1 MRKIALAAAAL
12 IGLAWMAPP
21 SHAGDLFSLQ
31 RPGDLSYFESG
42 RLLATGG
49 VSNLEGAAGGGIS
62 SWALITGYGTRD
74 SVGGNAHVTYAP
86 LSNYTTR
93 AAGASFGFFNRVEVS
108 YSHLWFDTGN
118 TGGKLGL
125 GNGFTFEQ
133 DVVGVKIRLI
143 GDAVYDQDCWLPQI
157 SAGVQYKT
165 TNHAPILSAVGAK
178 SHDGV
183 DFYLA
188 ATKLFLAQSLL
199 VNATVRATKAN
210 EIGILGFGG
219 PRGDRYQPQFEGS
232 VAYLLAKN
240 IAIGAE
246 YRTMPHNLGFTKESD
261 WKTFYTA
268 WFVSKNASLTLA
280 YANLGTIA
288 TFKNQ
293 QGVYLS
299 AQVGF

>member
-1 MRKIALAAAAL
+1 MAAANLGRCSIQNHQSRAH
-12 IGLAWMAPP
+12 PV
-21 SHAGDLFSLQ
+21 
-31 RPGDLSYFESG
+31 SG
-42 RLLATGG
+42 RRETPRR
-49 VSNLEGAAGGGIS
+49 S
-62 SWALITGYGTRD
+62 
-74 SVGGNAHVTYAP
+74 
-86 LSNYTTR
+86 
-93 AAGASFGFFNRVEVS
+93 GF
-108 YSHLWFDTGN
+108 
-118 TGGKLGL
+118 
-125 GNGFTFEQ
+125 
-133 DVVGVKIRLI
+133 
-143 GDAVYDQDCWLPQI
+143 LPR
-157 SAGVQYKT
+157 G
-165 TNHAPILSAVGAK
+165 H
-178 SHDGV
+178 
-183 DFYLA
+183 
-188 ATKLFLAQSLL
+188 KLFLSQSLL

-299 AQVGF
+299 AQLGF